1 MMNTGPSRFS
11 PRTLDLLTGVSLFV
25 AIVLVVWPTR
35 AVVQPIA
42 PGVAATKVTATGTGA
57 VPEPQLGAQIVDGN
71 VFSATRRAPTVRF
84 VPPGTEPAGTAPAA
98 SVMLDGRSDDGNITT
113 VADRPRLFGIVA
125 QDGRRRALLQ
135 LPGAD
140 SVPRLFD
147 IGDSRGGYR
156 VVSISDDRVVL
167 ASSTGSRT
175 LRLVSRTSPDSL
187 ENLP

>member
-1 MMNTGPSRFS
+1 MNTSPSRVS
-11 PRTLDLLTGVSLFV
+11 PRTLDIVAGVSLLV
-25 AIVLVVWPTR
+25 ALVLLVWPTR

-42 PGVAATKVTATGTGA
+42 PIVAATKVTASVGA
-57 VPEPQLGAQIVDGN
+57 DISAAQLGAQIVDGN

-98 SVMLDGRSDDGNITT
+98 SVMLDGRSDDGNIAT

-140 SVPRLFD
+140 SVPRLLD
-147 IGDSRGGYR
+147 VGDRRGGYR

>member
-1 MMNTGPSRFS
+1 MNTSPSRVS
-11 PRTLDLLTGVSLFV
+11 PRTLDIVAGVSLLV
-25 AIVLVVWPTR
+25 ALVLLVWPTR

-42 PGVAATKVTATGTGA
+42 PIVATTKVTASVGA
-57 VPEPQLGAQIVDGN
+57 DVSEPQLGAQIVDGN

-84 VPPGTEPAGTAPAA
+84 VPPGTEPAGATPVASAA
-98 SVMLDGRSDDGNITT
+98 LDGTAGDNFAA
-113 VADRPRLFGIVA
+113 VADTPRLFGIVA

-135 LPGAD
+135 LPGVD
-140 SVPRLFD
+140 SVPRLLD
-147 IGDSRGGYR
+147 IGDRRGGYR

>member
-1 MMNTGPSRFS
+1 MNTDLSRLS
-11 PRTLDLLTGVSLFV
+11 PRTLDLLAGVSVVV
-25 AIVLVVWPTR
+25 ALALITWPTST
-35 AVVQPIA
+35 VVQPIA
-42 PGVAATKVTATGTGA
+42 PNVARTNVSPAATVDGSQSQ
-57 VPEPQLGAQIVDGN
+57 PSAQIVDGN
-71 VFSATRRAPTVRF
+71 IFSATRRAPTVRF

-98 SVMLDGRSDDGNITT
+98 SEMLAGIAGDNTAA
-113 VADRPRLFGIVA
+113 VADLPRLFGIIA

-140 SVPRLFD
+140 SVPRLLD
-147 IGDSRGGYR
+147 IGDRRGRYR

-175 LRLVSRTSPDSL
+175 LRLVARTSPDSL